1 MMTNNMMNYGRQN
14 NINQTIQSIMQMK
27 NQGYTPQAVM
37 QMMMQSNPQYSQ
49 MISQMKNMA
58 NGKNPQE
65 FITQL
70 AKQNGVS
77 EENINAIQQML
88 R

>member
-1 MMTNNMMNYGRQN
+1 MMNSMANFGRQN

-27 NQGYTPQAVM
+27 NQGYNPQSVM
-37 QMMMQSNPQYSQ
+37 QMMLQSNPNYSQ
-49 MISQMKNMA
+49 MLSQMKNMA
-58 NGKNPQE
+58 NGKSPKE
-65 FITQL
+65 FLTQL

-77 EENINAIQQML
+77 EENINAIQQMF